1 MNNPSQ
7 PPHWIIHKFENGSAV
22 LKTGQTEI
30 TVPRI
35 LIPKHIKEGDVVTAE
50 FYLLRDEKKRKEN
63 LAKALLEEILGDE

>member
-1 MNNPSQ
+1 MITNQQ
-7 PPHWIIHKFENGSAV
+7 PPHWIINRFENGSAV
-22 LKTGQTEI
+22 LRTGQTEI
-30 TVPRI
+30 TVPRV